1 MLKVPRCFLISNDIS
16 NHSAYK
22 PIFSRITKQ
31 VVPISIQNKRTI
43 MLALTPLNIT
53 EKMLLY
59 PLLDGRMY
67 LIPSHFLCI
76 NSKAKNKELNH

>member
-1 MLKVPRCFLISNDIS
+1 
-16 NHSAYK
+16 
-22 PIFSRITKQ
+22 
-31 VVPISIQNKRTI
+31 

-67 LIPSHFLCI
+67 MIPSHFLCI